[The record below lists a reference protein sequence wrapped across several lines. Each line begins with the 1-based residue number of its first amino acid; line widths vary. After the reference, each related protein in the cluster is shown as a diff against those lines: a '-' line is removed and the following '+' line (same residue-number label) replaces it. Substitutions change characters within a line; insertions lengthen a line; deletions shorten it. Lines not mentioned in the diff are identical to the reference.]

1 MQRQNIFWLGTMIS
15 LLTAFL
21 AVQAHASPSAELVYR
36 LKGTITKVH
45 SVDNQGGQS
54 TGTGVVVAENLVA
67 TNCHTLSNSVGMNI
81 AALGET
87 YQPVGIKADWM
98 HDICI
103 LRFQF
108 LPLKAAEFASQDPA
122 YEQDTFSIGFPGGPP
137 KPITTTG
144 KVKALY
150 PMDGANII
158 RTNASFQLGASGSPL
173 FNEQGQLIGM
183 STFKSPGR
191 NAYFYHVPAKWIQ
204 AAMQLPDT
212 SMKEF
217 QSPFWDAPEDQKP
230 FWMQVVLPLHHE
242 KWTELKNIAEN
253 WLKKEK
259 NNAEAYH
266 YLGVALMNLGDKPA
280 AKTALQASLSFNKAH
295 SGSMLAL
302 AQIAQ
307 QEGNQQAFQGYKHML
322 AELNSDD
329 LEILETSH

>member
-1 MQRQNIFWLGTMIS
+1 MQRQNIFWLASTISLIS
-15 LLTAFL
+15 LLFGYPSY
-21 AVQAHASPSAELVYR
+21 ASPSAELVYR

-54 TGTGVVVAENLVA
+54 TGTGVVVAENFVA
-67 TNCHTLSNSVGMNI
+67 TNCHTLTNSVGMNI

-87 YQPVGIKADWM
+87 YQPVGIKADWK

-108 LPLKAAEFASQDPA
+108 LPLKPAEFATQDPS

-217 QSPFWDAPEDQKP
+217 QSPFWDAPDNQKP

-242 KWTELKNIAEN
+242 KWAELKSIAQA
-253 WLKKEK
+253 WVK
-259 NNAEAYH
+259 NDPSNAEAYH
-266 YLGVALMNLGDKPA
+266 YLGVAEMNLGDKSA
-280 AKTALQASLSFNKAH
+280 AKSALQTSLKLNKAH
-295 SGSMLAL
+295 CGSMFAL

-307 QEGNQQAFQGYKHML
+307 QEGNQPAYQGYKQML

-329 LEILETSH
+329 LELLENNH